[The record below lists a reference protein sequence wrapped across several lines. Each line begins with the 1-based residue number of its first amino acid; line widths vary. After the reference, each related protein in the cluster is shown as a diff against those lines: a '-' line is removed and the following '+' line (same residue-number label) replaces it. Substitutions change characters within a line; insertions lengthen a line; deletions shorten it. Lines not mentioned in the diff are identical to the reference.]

1 MTSAPSTTP
10 YKRPQNVLPT
20 TLVPSTLPKTQSE
33 RLVTIASQPS
43 ISATVASPVC
53 PADDRLIYIATNKPT
68 PTAGPQLE
76 ITNASLAY
84 QIFCYTNYVANP
96 PIRDLQTLYDLNS
109 LQDCLNACALYS
121 FQTKPVD
128 FPAFAC
134 TGIAW
139 AAGATQI
146 CWLKSNVTSSSANGT
161 DEYPGINGAIMVQ

>member
-1 MTSAPSTTP
+1 MAAAPSTNPDNPPETIP
-10 YKRPQNVLPT
+10 ST
-20 TLVPSTLPKTQSE
+20 TLAPSTLPNTQSGKI
-33 RLVTIASQPS
+33 TTPSQPL
-43 ISATVASPVC
+43 ISATVSSPVC

-68 PTAGPQLE
+68 PTAGPSLE
-76 ITNASLAY
+76 ITNASLSY

-96 PIRDLQTLYDLNS
+96 PIRDLQTLYNLNS
-109 LQDCLNACALYS
+109 LHECLDACALYS

-128 FPAFAC
+128 FPALAC

-161 DEYPGINGAIMVQ
+161 DEYPGIDGAIMVQ

>member
-1 MTSAPSTTP
+1 MTAAPSTTP
-10 YKRPQNVLPT
+10 DEPPGGIPST
-20 TLVPSTLPKTQSE
+20 TLVPSALPGTRSGGA
-33 RLVTIASQPS
+33 IAPASQPL
-43 ISATVASPVC
+43 ISATVSSPVC

-68 PTAGPQLE
+68 PTAGPSLE
-76 ITNASLAY
+76 IANASLAY
-84 QIFCYTNYVANP
+84 QIFCSTNYVANP
-96 PIRDLQTLYDLNS
+96 PIRDLQTLYNLNS
-109 LQDCLNACALYS
+109 LHECLDACALYS

-161 DEYPGINGAIMVQ
+161 DEYPGINGAVMVL